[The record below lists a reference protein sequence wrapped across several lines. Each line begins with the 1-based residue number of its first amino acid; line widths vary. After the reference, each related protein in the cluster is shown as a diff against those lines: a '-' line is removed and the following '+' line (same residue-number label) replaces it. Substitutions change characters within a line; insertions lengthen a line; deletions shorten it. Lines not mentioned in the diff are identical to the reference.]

1 MKLGVDKKRK
11 NDYNKHYQSYISIEI
26 RFLSIQT
33 NFQAKDNKIGRIEIR
48 GELYL
53 NTCRILAFCFAAVS
67 AAMDLEK
74 EKISNWWIGIS
85 WLTGFAWHTFSRH
98 GEGVLFF
105 LSGSAIPVIALFLL
119 FALHMLGA
127 GDVKLLSCLG
137 GIMGSTD
144 IWTCIFIS
152 FFIGSLFSIAILSIC
167 GNIFQRFQYF
177 MNYIGELFRKK
188 ERIPYRLPGMQQE
201 NFHFTIP
208 ILMSVML
215 YTGGVY

>member
-1 MKLGVDKKRK
+1 MGLRPINAVVDITNLVSLGWGRPLHAYDADKVEGQMVLR
-11 NDYNKHYQSYISIEI
+11 NARGEAFDA
-26 RFLSIQT
+26 L
-33 NFQAKDNKIGRIEIR
+33 DNKVYT
-48 GELYL
+48 LDQSM
-53 NTCRILAFCFAAVS
+53 T
-67 AAMDLEK
+67 
-74 EKISNWWIGIS
+74 
-85 WLTGFAWHTFSRH
+85 
-98 GEGVLFF
+98 
-105 LSGSAIPVIALFLL
+105 VIADDKGPL
-119 FALHMLGA
+119 
-127 GDVKLLSCLG
+127 CLG